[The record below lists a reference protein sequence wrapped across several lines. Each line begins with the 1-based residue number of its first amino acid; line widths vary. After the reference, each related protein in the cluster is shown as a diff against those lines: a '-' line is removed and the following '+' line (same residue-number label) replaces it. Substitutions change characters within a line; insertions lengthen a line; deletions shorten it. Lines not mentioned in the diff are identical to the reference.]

1 MNKKPL
7 AVLLAAGLFAGAWAS
22 VGSVPAVAQDS
33 TEKPAVFT
41 EAYLNDP
48 AKVEAGKA
56 VWENHCRLCHGYA
69 AYPSTVPKLKPGRYN
84 ADFVFDWVTY
94 GYRNMPAF
102 QEVYTREERMN
113 VVTYVLSK
121 EFSP

>member
-1 MNKKPL
+1 MTGL
-7 AVLLAAGLFAGAWAS
+7 QGIAALIVLAGALS
-22 VGSVPAVAQDS
+22 GVS
-33 TEKPAVFT
+33 TIGMATGDGAEEAPAVFT

-48 AKVEAGKA
+48 ANVEAGKA
-56 VWENHCRLCHGYA
+56 VWEEHCRLCHGYA
-69 AYPSTVPKLKPGRYN
+69 AYPSTVPTLKPERYN

-102 QEVYTREERMN
+102 QEAYTREERMN

>member
-1 MNKKPL
+1 MTGL
-7 AVLLAAGLFAGAWAS
+7 QGIAALVVLAGALSGVSTIGMAF
-22 VGSVPAVAQDS
+22 GQDAEEAPAD
-33 TEKPAVFT
+33 FT

-48 AKVEAGKA
+48 TNIEAGKA
-56 VWENHCRLCHGYA
+56 IWEEHCRLCHGYA
-69 AYPSTVPKLKPGRYN
+69 AYPSTVPKLKPRRYK
-84 ADFVFDWVTY
+84 ADFVFSWVTY
-94 GYRNMPAF
+94 GYRNMPAW